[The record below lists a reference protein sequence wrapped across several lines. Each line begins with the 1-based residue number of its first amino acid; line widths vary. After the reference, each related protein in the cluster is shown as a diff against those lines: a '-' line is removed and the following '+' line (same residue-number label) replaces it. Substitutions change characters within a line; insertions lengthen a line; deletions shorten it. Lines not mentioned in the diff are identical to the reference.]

1 MTDVVILLL
10 LVARRLQHSLDR
22 VVLNQPEM
30 TKPHFWSNYLQ
41 SGQHSKHN
49 WVAVV
54 LRICVHWMRNVED
67 DIFSYQVTLHLKRME
82 RGKGKVV
89 FIDDICKSKSKV
101 RCKVNLLSE
110 PTTAA
115 DAVVAMGNEN
125 LKGNQRVWLWWP
137 RVLILV
143 PYD

>member
-1 MTDVVILLL
+1 
-10 LVARRLQHSLDR
+10 
-22 VVLNQPEM
+22 
-30 TKPHFWSNYLQ
+30 
-41 SGQHSKHN
+41 
-49 WVAVV
+49 
-54 LRICVHWMRNVED
+54 MRNVED